1 MDASRDNRDD
11 LSRMYRARKTM
22 LKMMKARGYA
32 VDFEEGE
39 ADQTTW
45 SLEQFLQHFGDDVS
59 RRQLD
64 FVSGKPDD
72 EEDTIYVGFHEED
85 KKVSKSTILE
95 YVQKMQELKVRGSD
109 DANDAR
115 RKQRAGRDSRACQDR
130 LQLRPLQGGRRAHR
144 HYRAPPR
151 AGAHRPEHE
160 GEEAASGP
168 VQAEARAAAAD
179 PARRSGREISW
190 PEALPGGQDHPALG
204 DCSSG
209 GTDDGGKRSG
219 GSVTIGGSRGDWSFA
234 AWPARLLAR
243 IWHEADM

>member
-95 YVQKMQELKVRGSD
+95 YVQKMQELKVKAGVLVSVGDLSTQGRD
-109 DANDAR
+109 VIRELAR
-115 RKQRAGRDSRACQDR
+115 TDFSLDHFKEEDVLIDITEHRLVPEHIVLSTKEKKQLLDRYKLKLEQLPRILPEDPVARYLGLKRFQVVKIIRPSETAGRYVT
-130 LQLRPLQGGRRAHR
+130 
-144 HYRAPPR
+144 YR
-151 AGAHRPEHE
+151 
-160 GEEAASGP
+160 
-168 VQAEARAAAAD
+168 VC
-179 PARRSGREISW
+179 
-190 PEALPGGQDHPALG
+190 L
-204 DCSSG
+204 
-209 GTDDGGKRSG
+209 
-219 GSVTIGGSRGDWSFA
+219 
-234 AWPARLLAR
+234 
-243 IWHEADM
+243 